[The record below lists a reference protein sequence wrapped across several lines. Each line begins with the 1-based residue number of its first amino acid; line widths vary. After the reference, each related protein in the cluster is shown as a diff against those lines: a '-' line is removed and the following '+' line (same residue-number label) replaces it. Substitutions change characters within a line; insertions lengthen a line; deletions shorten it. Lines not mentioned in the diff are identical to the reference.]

1 MRCRLVELIKYWL
14 PPILYAFIIFCLS
27 SQSSLSVGPDIPH
40 IDKLY
45 HTGIYF
51 IFALLLWRAFHYYS
65 PPFLQKRAIW
75 CALIC
80 TILFGMS
87 DEWHQLFVSF
97 RHADVF
103 DLMFDSVGASL
114 AIIGVTWWNSGQKNE
129 GKGLDRKEYQV

>member
-1 MRCRLVELIKYWL
+1 MRCRLREFIKYWL
-14 PPILYAFIIFCLS
+14 PPILYAFIIFYLS
-27 SQSSLSVGPDIPH
+27 SQSSISVGPDIPH

-45 HTGIYF
+45 HAGIYF
-51 IFALLLWRAFHYYS
+51 VFALLLWRAFHYYS

-80 TILFGMS
+80 TIIFGMS

-97 RHADVF
+97 RHADIF
-103 DLMFDSVGASL
+103 DLLFDSVGASL

-129 GKGLDRKEYQV
+129 EKGVDRKEYQV